1 MLTGQNGIL
10 TQAQNS
16 QEKTIAGEEKEQ
28 IELAYSSIIAS
39 KLENSVTSRDLQ
51 EELDKMVGADKTK
64 VTGSSILKVTFK
76 ETNNVYTISGTQGV
90 EEYKKAEVTPVYAF
104 LCDADGDGTGET
116 LVLSSTETI
125 EGYTIITNYGDNE
138 EYQINNKE
146 VAHGSVYYYPIW
158 RNETSS
164 ITKVIIYNK
173 IVPTM
178 TERWFNNCTNL
189 KEIEN
194 LGNLDTSNVT
204 TMTCMFMNCTFT
216 QLNLS
221 SFDTSSVTQMA
232 SMFSGCTKLTDLD
245 VSNFDTSNVTTMA
258 GMFTNCSSLVNL
270 DLSSFDTSNVTR
282 MSTMFSGCTKLT
294 DLDVSNFDTSNVTT
308 MGMMFSGCTKLK
320 TILVSSQW
328 TNENVYDS
336 FQMFYNCTSLVGGA
350 GTVYNAS
357 YIEAEYAHID
367 EGETNPGYFT
377 LKD

>member
-1 MLTGQNGIL
+1 MKEKLLKNITKQNGITLIALVVTIIVLLILAGVSIAMLTGQNGIL

-28 IELAYSSIIAS
+28 IELAYSSIIVS

-146 VAHGSVYYYPIW
+146 VANGSVYYYPIW

-232 SMFSGCTKLTDLD
+232 SMFYGC
-245 VSNFDTSNVTTMA
+245 S
-258 GMFTNCSSLVNL
+258 
-270 DLSSFDTSNVTR
+270 
-282 MSTMFSGCTKLT
+282 KLT

-336 FQMFYNCTSLVGGA
+336 YLMFYNCTSLVGGA

-357 YIEAEYAHID
+357 YIEDEYAHID